1 MELTELFELF
11 LEERKAA
18 GLAANTLAWYGYQL
32 SGYHRWLTE
41 VGERNIL
48 ERRTIERFL
57 NARRDAGLQP
67 NSVAGAHRALRVFY
81 GWLVERSYI
90 PASPVAAVKIRKTQR
105 KVPRRALLEDY
116 ERLLNSIEPS
126 NWVDLR
132 DRFLIK
138 VLFLCGVRV
147 GEAVALAVDDV
158 DVRSKLLAVNR
169 GKTGGRLV
177 PLLPAVI
184 DEFIA
189 YIYARPGGAG
199 ASERNELLLSAHGD
213 LSVRG
218 VITTNGVRQM
228 LRRRCL
234 AAGIPYLNP
243 HSFRHGL
250 AMYLLNRGGDM
261 SMAQRI
267 LGHSRIQTTA
277 ENYAQWITEDLSRE
291 FAEKMNGV
299 NRSDK

>member
-1 MELTELFELF
+1 MELTELFKLF

-18 GLAANTLAWYGYQL
+18 GLTPATLEWYGYQL
-32 SGYHRWLTE
+32 RAFHRWLTE

-48 ERRTIERFL
+48 ARRTIERFL
-57 NARRDAGLQP
+57 NDRRDAGLQP
-67 NSVAGAHRALRVFY
+67 NSVAGAHRSLRVFY
-81 GWLVERSYI
+81 GWLVERGYI
-90 PASPVAAVKIRKTQR
+90 EQSPVAEVKIKKSQR

-116 ERLLNSIEPS
+116 ERLLNSVEPVG
-126 NWVDLR
+126 WIDLR
-132 DRFLIK
+132 DRLLIK

-147 GEAVALAVDDV
+147 GEAVALAVADF

-199 ASERNELLLSAHGD
+199 AVERSDLFLSAHGD

-218 VITTNGVRQM
+218 LITTNGVRQM

-234 AAGIPYLNP
+234 QAGIPYLNP

-291 FAEKMNGV
+291 FAEKMSGV
-299 NRSDK
+299 NRGVK

>member
-1 MELTELFELF
+1 MELTELFDLF
-11 LEERKAA
+11 LQERKAA
-18 GLAANTLAWYGYQL
+18 GLSVKTLEWYGYQL
-32 SGYHRWLTE
+32 KMFHRWLTE

-48 ERRTIERFL
+48 ARRTIERYL

-67 NSVAGAHRALRVFY
+67 NSVAGAHRSLRVFY
-81 GWLVERSYI
+81 AWLVEREYI
-90 PASPVAAVKIRKTQR
+90 AQSPVTDIKIKAVQR

-116 ERLLNSIEPS
+116 ERLLNSIEQG

-147 GEAVALAVDDV
+147 GEAVALSVDDL

-189 YIYARPGGAG
+189 YLYARPGV
-199 ASERNELLLSAHGD
+199 ERKELFLSAHGD
-213 LSVRG
+213 KSVRG
-218 VITTNGVRQM
+218 LITTNGVRQM
-228 LRRRCL
+228 LRRRCR

-299 NRSDK
+299 NRSAK

>member
-1 MELTELFELF
+1 MELTELFDLF
-11 LEERKAA
+11 LQERKAI
-18 GLAANTLAWYGYQL
+18 GLSPKTLEWYGYQL
-32 SGYHRWLTE
+32 RGYHRWLTE

-48 ERRTIERFL
+48 ARRTIERYL

-67 NSVAGAHRALRVFY
+67 NSVAGAHRSLRVFY
-81 GWLVERSYI
+81 AWLVERGYI
-90 PASPVAAVKIRKTQR
+90 AQSPVAEIKIKKSQR

-116 ERLLNSIEPS
+116 ERLLNSIEPN

-189 YIYARPGGAG
+189 YLYARPPV
-199 ASERNELLLSAHGD
+199 ERAELFLSAHGD
-213 LSVRG
+213 KSVRG
-218 VITTNGVRQM
+218 LITTNGVRQM
-228 LRRRCL
+228 LRRRCR

-291 FAEKMNGV
+291 FAEKMTGV
-299 NRSDK
+299 NRSEK